1 MKIMIIGGSYFFGRV
16 CVMQLAREH
25 EITVV
30 NRGTYAMES
39 LGVRQIRGD
48 RRDVK
53 LWESC
58 AGDYDVIVDFCAYE
72 KGDIAQIL
80 DHFAGHV
87 RQYIFISTVDVYAR
101 GTGGL
106 KTEDTPFETRMF
118 AGEAGAYISG
128 KVALEQ
134 EVADVCGRK
143 NIVHTTLRPAVLYGP
158 FNYAP
163 RESVFIQMMV
173 RQNMLPMIVGAEGK
187 FQFAYV
193 KDAAEAVNRCLL
205 NEKSFGN
212 AYNICN
218 EQVLD
223 YGIFGEALRQASET
237 SIDIVRLS
245 VSEAVNRGVP
255 LPFPVEASETELY
268 SSEKSVRELGLAY
281 TGLDEGMK
289 RTYRAFR
296 SVFSES

>member
-30 NRGTYAMES
+30 NRGTYTMEA
-39 LGVRQIRGD
+39 LGVRQMRGD
-48 RRDVK
+48 RRDAK
-53 LWESC
+53 LWEGC
-58 AGDYDVIVDFCAYE
+58 TENYDVIVDFCAYE
-72 KGDIAQIL
+72 RGDIAQML
-80 DHFAGHV
+80 NHFAGHV

-106 KTEDTPFETRMF
+106 RTEDAPLETRVF

-134 EVADVCGRK
+134 ELADVCGSK
-143 NIVHTTLRPAVLYGP
+143 NIACTILRPAVLYGP

-173 RQNMLPMIVGAEGK
+173 QQNILPLIVGAEGK

-193 KDAAEAVNRCLL
+193 KDAAEAVSRCLL

-218 EQVLD
+218 EQILD

-237 SIDIVRLS
+237 SVDTVELS
-245 VSEAVNRGVP
+245 VFEAVQQGVP
-255 LPFPVEASETELY
+255 LPFPIEASETELY
-268 SSEKSVRELGLAY
+268 SSEKSVRELGLVY
-281 TGLDEGMK
+281 TGLEEGMK

-296 SVFSES
+296 SVFAES